1 MTERGLR
8 VGKMKQTRVIFNG
21 KPNEERIRIIAK
33 RLLKEIM
40 ERKMEENKHEL

>member
-1 MTERGLR
+1 
-8 VGKMKQTRVIFNG
+8 MKQTRVIFNG
-21 KPNEERIRIIAK
+21 KPNEEKIRIVAK